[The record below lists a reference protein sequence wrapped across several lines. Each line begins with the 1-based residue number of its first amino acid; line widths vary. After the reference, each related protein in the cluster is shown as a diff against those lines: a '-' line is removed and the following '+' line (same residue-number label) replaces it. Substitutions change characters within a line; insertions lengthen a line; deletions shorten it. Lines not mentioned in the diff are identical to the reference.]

1 MKLGNIQV
9 LRACA
14 ALMLVVYHC
23 GIETARLAAAT
34 GGNALYTVDPWGAG
48 VPIFFAISG
57 FIMVVTSAEEF
68 GSPATAIEF
77 MRRRIVR
84 IAPLYWLV
92 TTVALAAALLA
103 PNLTKAPPGD
113 HHYIIASYLFWPA
126 MNLSGYVRPLAA
138 PGWTLNLEMLFYAVF
153 TVALLFRR
161 GVGLFLLFASLG
173 LLVIA
178 RVSGMLPGVALN
190 FWGDPI
196 VLGFLSGAGVGIV
209 FNRGWRLSGLS
220 ALVLAMIGFTV
231 IFLRW
236 IPDGE
241 ETALAVRL
249 AEAAPAALILTAFAL
264 GPQLDD
270 SRRLWWPA
278 LLIGDAS
285 YSLYLVHEFLLRLLS
300 FLWLKGPAA
309 AVSLWLFVPAG
320 ATAAVLV
327 ALVTYRFFE
336 RPVTRRLNKMQMPK
350 FILDLGF
357 AEVADQSGSV
367 AITGSGAS
375 ADGHPAA
382 VPKIRAYRDRVLAA
396 R

>member
-1 MKLGNIQV
+1 MKLSNIQV

-23 GIETARLAAAT
+23 GIETARLSAAA
-34 GGNALYTVDPWGAG
+34 GGGSLFNVDPWGEG

-57 FIMVVTSAEEF
+57 FIMVVTSADEF
-68 GSPATAIEF
+68 GSPPAAINF

-92 TTVALAAALLA
+92 TTFALAAALYA
-103 PNLTKAPPGD
+103 PALMKAPPGD

-126 MNLSGYVRPLAA
+126 MNLAGYVRPLAA
-138 PGWTLNLEMLFYAVF
+138 PGWTLNLEMLFYVVF
-153 TVALLFRR
+153 AVALLLRR

-173 LLVIA
+173 LLVAA
-178 RVSGMLPGVALN
+178 RVSGLLSGVPLN

-196 VLGFLSGAGVGIV
+196 VLGFLFGSAVGVV
-209 FNRGWRLSGLS
+209 FNKGWRLSALS
-220 ALVLAMIGFTV
+220 AITLAAIGFAI

-241 ETALAVRL
+241 ETALSMRL
-249 AEAAPAALILTAFAL
+249 AEAAPAALILIAFAL
-264 GPQLDD
+264 GPQIDD
-270 SRRLWWPA
+270 GLRLWQPA

-300 FLWLKGPAA
+300 FVWLKGPAA
-309 AVSLWLFVPAG
+309 ILPLWMFVPAG
-320 ATAAVLV
+320 IAVTSMV
-327 ALVTYRFFE
+327 ALTAYRYFE
-336 RPVTRRLNKMQMPK
+336 RPVTRWLNGMDATKIISL
-350 FILDLGF
+350 FGF
-357 AEVADQSGSV
+357 ADVSV
-367 AITGSGAS
+367 ETART
-375 ADGHPAA
+375 A
-382 VPKIRAYRDRVLAA
+382 VGGNLPTTVKRRAYRDRVVIA